1 MASNEDVCCLLPYHA
16 QAEFPLCHAP
26 QVNSLPAIRAAGD
39 KAGSPATKWITQKQ
53 LQGEGLS
60 SSVCK
65 VAKFAAKSN
74 ASGKQGIKRFFA
86 AVVKD

>member
-1 MASNEDVCCLLPYHA
+1 M
-16 QAEFPLCHAP
+16 
-26 QVNSLPAIRAAGD
+26 
-39 KAGSPATKWITQKQ
+39 PATKWITQKQ

-74 ASGKQGIKRFFA
+74 AGGKQGIKRFFA

>member
-1 MASNEDVCCLLPYHA
+1 MPYHA

-39 KAGSPATKWITQKQ
+39 EAGMPATKWVTQKQ

-74 ASGKQGIKRFFA
+74 ASGKQGMKRFFA

>member
-1 MASNEDVCCLLPYHA
+1 MD
-16 QAEFPLCHAP
+16 
-26 QVNSLPAIRAAGD
+26 SLPAIRAAGEE
-39 KAGSPATKWITQKQ
+39 AGLPATKWIAEKQ

-86 AVVKD
+86 AVVKG

>member
-1 MASNEDVCCLLPYHA
+1 MASNEDVCCLLSYHA
-16 QAEFPLCHAP
+16 QAESPLCHAT

-39 KAGSPATKWITQKQ
+39 GTGLPATKWITQKQ